1 MPPQRRS
8 SGMVVFSTS
17 PALQTRLAGEAA
29 EQNDGA
35 KARGTA
41 PKQPTRD
48 LARTLNSTAN
58 RV

>member
-1 MPPQRRS
+1 
-8 SGMVVFSTS
+8 MVVFSTS